1 MLISINQLKNKLQNN
16 ELLVIDTRTWKE
28 YSSGHIPNAVNLD
41 LYAFHWTDTSE
52 RSMKI
57 FNKQMIKLLSNVG
70 VSYDKFI
77 VFYDNVSGM
86 LAARGTWLLEYFRH
100 EKTTIL
106 DGGIK
111 KWKKNKHE
119 LEMESVAYE
128 SSNFKPRINK
138 AVLATYRYILDN
150 LHDKKIKIVD
160 TRSASEYSGKSIRA
174 VKAGHIPGAINVDW
188 NKNITNN
195 GNFKSN
201 EELKKLYEKVNESD
215 EIVLY
220 CQGGYRAANSYLAL
234 KKLGYTKLRVYLGSW
249 YEWGNMPKLPI
260 EQ

>member
-100 EKTTIL
+100 EKTTI
-106 DGGIK
+106 
-111 KWKKNKHE
+111 
-119 LEMESVAYE
+119 
-128 SSNFKPRINK
+128 
-138 AVLATYRYILDN
+138 
-150 LHDKKIKIVD
+150 
-160 TRSASEYSGKSIRA
+160 
-174 VKAGHIPGAINVDW
+174 
-188 NKNITNN
+188 
-195 GNFKSN
+195 
-201 EELKKLYEKVNESD
+201 
-215 EIVLY
+215 
-220 CQGGYRAANSYLAL
+220 
-234 KKLGYTKLRVYLGSW
+234 
-249 YEWGNMPKLPI
+249 
-260 EQ
+260 